1 MLDNLLNN
9 IHIKQ
14 VYPSENDLIEI
25 YTDKMNM
32 TFLNPI
38 DPTIPVYI
46 SIYHY
51 HNYEDILRQKFL
63 CTMPFCTISE
73 DSYSLI
79 INLSS
84 NVTFNI
90 PNASYYVEI
99 EDNFVEY
106 KYEIETVPG
115 IKKPKSWNIYTASGK
130 QKIKIY

>member
-1 MLDNLLNN
+1 
-9 IHIKQ
+9 

-25 YTDKMNM
+25 CTDILNM

-51 HNYEDILRQKFL
+51 YKDDEDILRQKFL
-63 CTMPFCTISE
+63 CTMPFCTVSE
-73 DSYSLI
+73 DMYSLT

-84 NVTFNI
+84 NITFNL
-90 PNASYYVEI
+90 PGASYYVEI

-115 IKKPKSWNIYTASGK
+115 IKARSWNIHTSSGK
-130 QKIKIY
+130 QITIIGI